1 MTDQERIMRLQD
13 LVSEMDM
20 QQQKVKLMAGNL
32 DDYFNLQDESIRRL
46 MFGRAST
53 ECDIVLDYIHEVT
66 KLLEQV
72 KELVNDK

>member
-13 LVSEMDM
+13 LVAEMDG

-32 DDYFNLQDESIRRL
+32 DDYFDLEDESIRRL

>member
-13 LVSEMDM
+13 LVAEMDG

-32 DDYFNLQDESIRRL
+32 DDYFDLQDDSIRHI

-53 ECDIVLDYIHEVT
+53 ECDIVLDYVHEVT
-66 KLLEQV
+66 KLLEQA

>member
-13 LVSEMDM
+13 LVAEMDM

-32 DDYFNLQDESIRRL
+32 DGYFDLGDGSIRRI
-46 MFGRAST
+46 MFDRAST